1 MPPLRLSLAPIA
13 CADRQGLLEGI
24 AAVEARA
31 YAVLADFGATPLT
44 KVLLGGIK
52 ALEQVVVIS
61 GLIMIIGG
69 LGEMQ

>member
-44 KVLLGGIK
+44 KVLWGH
-52 ALEQVVVIS
+52 
-61 GLIMIIGG
+61 
-69 LGEMQ
+69 